1 MSTPTVRLWH
11 LYPREMNIYADRG
24 NIAVL
29 AQRLRRRGLD
39 LALEE
44 GGPGETVPSDG
55 VDLVYLGGGQDR
67 DQLTVAADLAA
78 TKATAVRGLLEGGA
92 VGLFVCGGYQLAG
105 HHYRTVAGEVVE
117 GLGVLDLET
126 AAGEGRLIG
135 DIVLH
140 SDLGDGSEASRRVG
154 YDNHAGRTTLGAG
167 SEAGRLVGYENHAG
181 RTTLGGGAT
190 ALGRVVKG
198 HGNNGRD
205 RSEGAVANRTVG
217 TYLHGPL
224 LPKNPW
230 LADLL
235 LGWAL
240 EHRYGRSF
248 DLEPLEDNLEQ
259 AAHRAAVARA
269 NRRR

>member
-29 AQRLRRRGLD
+29 SWRLRRRGLD
-39 LALEE
+39 LALQE
-44 GGPGETVPSDG
+44 GGPGAALPGDG

-67 DQLTVAADLAA
+67 DQLNVAADLAA
-78 TKATAVRGLLEGGA
+78 TKAADLRSLLGGGA

-105 HHYRTVAGEVVE
+105 HSYR
-117 GLGVLDLET
+117 T
-126 AAGEGRLIG
+126 AAGTTVEGIGILDITTTAGEDRLIG
-135 DIVLH
+135 DIVLE
-140 SDLGDGSEASRRVG
+140 SDLGPAP
-154 YDNHAGRTTLGAG
+154 
-167 SEAGRLVGYENHAG
+167 GRLVGYENHAG
-181 RTTLGGGAT
+181 RTTLGDGAR
-190 ALGRVVKG
+190 AFGRVIRG

-205 RSEGAVANRTVG
+205 RTEGAVANRTVG

-235 LGWAL
+235 LSWAL
-240 EHRYGRSF
+240 EHRYGREF
-248 DLEPLEDNLEQ
+248 ELEPLDDRLEQ
-259 AAHRAAVARA
+259 AAHEAAVARA
-269 NRRR
+269 KHHRR

>member
-1 MSTPTVRLWH
+1 MSIPTVRLWH

-29 AQRLRRRGLD
+29 SRRLRRRGLD
-39 LALEE
+39 LALQE
-44 GGPGETVPSDG
+44 GGPGAALPGDG

-67 DQLTVAADLAA
+67 DQLNVAADLAA
-78 TKATAVRGLLEGGA
+78 TKAADLRALLGGGA

-105 HHYRTVAGEVVE
+105 HRYRTAGGEVVA
-117 GLGVLDLET
+117 GLGVLDVET

-135 DIVLH
+135 DIVLD
-140 SDLGDGSEASRRVG
+140 SDLGG
-154 YDNHAGRTTLGAG
+154 G

-181 RTTLGGGAT
+181 RTTLGAGARP
-190 ALGRVVKG
+190 LGRVVKG

-205 RSEGAVANRTVG
+205 RTEGAVANRTVG

-240 EHRYGRSF
+240 EHRYGRRF
-248 DLEPLEDNLEQ
+248 DLEPLGDTLEQ
-259 AAHRAAVARA
+259 AAHSAALARA

>member
-1 MSTPTVRLWH
+1 MSAPTVRLCH

-29 AQRLRRRGLD
+29 GARLRRRGLD
-39 LALEE
+39 LDLYEA
-44 GGPGETVPSDG
+44 GPGEPLPAGGT
-55 VDLVYLGGGQDR
+55 DLLYLGGGQDR
-67 DQLTVAADLAA
+67 DQLTVHADLIS
-78 TKATAVRGLLEGGA
+78 TKAEDVRRLLGADA

-105 HHYRTVAGEVVE
+105 HRYRTAAGTTVE
-117 GLGVLDLET
+117 GIGVLDITTT
-126 AAGEGRLIG
+126 AGKDRLIG
-135 DIVLH
+135 DIVLR
-140 SDLGDGSEASRRVG
+140 SELGPVPGQ
-154 YDNHAGRTTLGAG
+154 
-167 SEAGRLVGYENHAG
+167 LVGYENHAG
-181 RTTLGGGAT
+181 RTTLGDGARP
-190 ALGRVVKG
+190 LGRVTTG

-205 RSEGAVANRTVG
+205 RTEGAVANRTVG

-235 LGWAL
+235 LMWAL
-240 EHRYGRSF
+240 EHRYGR
-248 DLEPLEDNLEQ
+248 DIELKPLDDRLEH